1 MKLLQ
6 YSDISTTRFTFFDVD
21 NIQSRTNNFRFFI
34 MVNYTMRILACT
46 EYMNCICVIALIA
59 SDTRNFSASKKII
72 IINPFWYNSA
82 FPETFICT

>member
-46 EYMNCICVIALIA
+46 EYMNCICVIALVA
-59 SDTRNFSASKKII
+59 SNTRNFSAFEE
-72 IINPFWYNSA
+72 NNNN
-82 FPETFICT
+82 